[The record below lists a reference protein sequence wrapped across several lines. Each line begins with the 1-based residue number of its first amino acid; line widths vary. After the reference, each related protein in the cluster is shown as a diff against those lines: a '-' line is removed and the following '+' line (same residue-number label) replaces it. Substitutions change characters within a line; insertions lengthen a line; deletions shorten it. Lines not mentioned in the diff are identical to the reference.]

1 MSIKKVIIETVE
13 TEIEVEIKDEWGCS
27 MCGELMQVEF
37 SYPRDYGKAIDCESC
52 ETRDM
57 YIDGEWVAGYDVSHL
72 DLVLSKDG
80 YEWEVK

>member
-13 TEIEVEIKDEWGCS
+13 TEIEVEIKDEWE
-27 MCGELMQVEF
+27 CGTCDELMQVEF

-52 ETRDM
+52 ETTDM
-57 YIDGEWVAGYDVSHL
+57 HIDAEWVAGYDVSHL
-72 DLVLSKDG
+72 GLELSKSG